1 MESKSLRNIYG
12 SMVFCP
18 ECGNLLDSTTEA
30 NKLECQACGCSTLQV
45 SSVDKIE
52 IHTSSRDSAF
62 PSVLRNKRSLV
73 QNDLSKM
80 REEAATV
87 AQTCEKCGAEEMEYY
102 TRQMRSAD
110 EGQTVFYTCRKC
122 GYKYSVNS

>member
-1 MESKSLRNIYG
+1 MTLEPLRNIYG

-18 ECGNLLDSTTEA
+18 ECGKLLDPVTET
-30 NKLECQACGCSTLQV
+30 NKLECQACGNTMSVT
-45 SSVDKIE
+45 SVDKIE

-62 PSVLRNKRSLV
+62 PSALRNKRSLV
-73 QNDLSKM
+73 QNDMSKM